1 MDPETTT
8 SDTPTLATQLA
19 QATQSLADALS
30 NLDGQ
35 FSSLHAKIDRIIAAV
50 DDGDLQ
56 ASAHAGNALQ
66 QKVAEL
72 EKANVDLK
80 AQSAAARRKTLSPM
94 VTALLAKQGVDGDS
108 AIVRQEF
115 SGGRSHE
122 LQVNMPAVIGVQ
134 SARQPPRYAPISRIK
149 QAMQTGELTE
159 VTVSLPAT
167 GERAVVRRMHRS
179 ETNGQAEMLTGNAG
193 AVADQIVA
201 LLRARGL
208 VKG

>member
-108 AIVRQEF
+108 AIETPIVDKAL
-115 SGGRSHE
+115 SGLSIEQRI
-122 LQVNMPAVIGVQ
+122 AVKSQLNRAGVL
-134 SARQPPRYAPISRIK
+134 A
-149 QAMQTGELTE
+149 
-159 VTVSLPAT
+159 
-167 GERAVVRRMHRS
+167 
-179 ETNGQAEMLTGNAG
+179 
-193 AVADQIVA
+193 
-201 LLRARGL
+201 
-208 VKG
+208 